1 MSRKVQSVTIAD
13 DNRDKGKVFVL
24 TELAAL
30 DAYYWGMRAVSA
42 MIRAGAD
49 LPEEIMKMGMIG
61 VLSAGVFRFG
71 YIPWDEL
78 KPLHDELL
86 SCVQHM
92 PTPERPDVVRKLF
105 VGDIEEPTTYARL
118 AKEVF
123 YLHTG
128 FFPPDYPLNS
138 RPPEGPG
145 AGAVAPS

>member
-1 MSRKVQSVTIAD
+1 MSRKVSNVTIAD

-30 DAYYWGMRAVSA
+30 DAYKWGLKAISA

-49 LPEEIMKMGMIG
+49 LPEELLKMGMVG
-61 VLSAGVFRFG
+61 VLSAGVFRLG
-71 YIPWDEL
+71 YVPFAEL
-78 KPLHDELL
+78 EPLHDELL
-86 SCVQHM
+86 SCIQYM

-105 VGDIEEPTTYARL
+105 VGDVEEPTTYARL

-128 FFPPDYPLNS
+128 FFPPDYPLTS
-138 RPPEGPG
+138 RPPGGLPTGE
-145 AGAVAPS
+145 SQ